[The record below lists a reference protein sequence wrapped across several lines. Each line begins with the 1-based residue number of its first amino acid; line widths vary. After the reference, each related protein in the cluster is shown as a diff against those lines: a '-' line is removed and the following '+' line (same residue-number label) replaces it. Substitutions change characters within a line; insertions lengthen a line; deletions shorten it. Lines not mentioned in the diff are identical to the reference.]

1 MMVCLRERDG
11 VMRHKSIAII
21 MVVFLLVSF
30 QVYGAQQL
38 KGSFANALQSLQY
51 YTSSIDRLIPR
62 LRPLET
68 AISQFQVSLAE
79 EVNVDESLLFIALLY
94 QELGDLDMTFEYFDL
109 YQERNPEDTWI
120 HVLRGDIW
128 YRLGDLE
135 QALHSYKLALDSE
148 EYAKGYY
155 GVGLIKASLGQA
167 EEAIEALAQ
176 SVAKAPDFAE
186 ARIQLATL
194 YYDNAQFE
202 QALEHFETAVR
213 YDPWLAPAHYYL
225 SFLYEEQGELDK
237 AQHARDMAISYDA
250 SYAELLK

>member
-1 MMVCLRERDG
+1 MIVCLKERDG

-38 KGSFANALQSLQY
+38 KGAFANALQSLQY
-51 YTSSIDRLIPR
+51 YTSSIDRLIPG

-79 EVNVDESLLFIALLY
+79 EENVDESILFIALLY
-94 QELGDLDMTFEYFDL
+94 QELDNFDMAFEYYDL
-109 YQERNPEDTWI
+109 YQKKNPEDTWI
-120 HVLRGDIW
+120 HVLMGDLW
-128 YRLGDLE
+128 YRIGNIDD
-135 QALHSYKLALDSE
+135 ALRCYELALDTE

-155 GVGLIKASLGQA
+155 GIGLIKASLGYE
-167 EEAIEALAQ
+167 EEAIEALTQ
-176 SVAKAPDFAE
+176 SVAIAPDFAE
-186 ARIQLATL
+186 ARLQLATL
-194 YYDNAQFE
+194 YYESALFE

-213 YDPWLAPAHYYL
+213 FDPWLAPAHYYL
-225 SFLYEEQGELDK
+225 SFLYEKQGELDK